1 MKTTHRITYYPLS
14 TYFWCFTL
22 FSLFGYVFETLVRLV
37 RYGNIAGTQG
47 LIGLPFSQIYGFGAL
62 LLIGMYP
69 YLKKWHPLIIFMFS
83 SVLGGFYEYMASYIQ
98 EQVFHTTSWDYSMMS
113 TSIGGR
119 TNLLYA
125 LVWGGLSLMTVRY
138 VFPSMIT
145 WLNEPKHSLW
155 YFMTWLL
162 FMVLLFDAICSAL
175 ACQRY
180 VERSQN
186 NEPKTE
192 LDVFLDTYFPDEII
206 QKTYP
211 YLHILP

>member
-1 MKTTHRITYYPLS
+1 M
-14 TYFWCFTL
+14 
-22 FSLFGYVFETLVRLV
+22 
-37 RYGNIAGTQG
+37 
-47 LIGLPFSQIYGFGAL
+47 
-62 LLIGMYP
+62 
-69 YLKKWHPLIIFMFS
+69 IFMFS
-83 SVLGGFYEYMASYIQ
+83 SILGGFYEYMASYIQ

-119 TNLLYA
+119 TNLVYA